1 MIVHRIFN
9 KAVSTLL
16 VGLGCAGFA
25 GIAAAQGTPSAKATF
40 AYSSLISLPACSSTV
55 AGACGGTT
63 DETVW
68 TSVLKQQL
76 KLANQKDLFLGASLQ
91 CGIVTDTTVKSMN
104 STSTTS
110 YDTAEARGTIRV
122 RIKVTAPD
130 GSVSY
135 AAPSTGIDATN
146 TLSGP
151 NGGVVF
157 CDRVQTLRAKFSG
170 LSCTADLLNGGVV
183 TCSTAEE
190 LQLIL
195 KTLNANAFNFVAP
208 NLQSGVHTIEVQ
220 AKSSAA
226 TSATGVNGSLGNAN
240 AFIGA
245 GSVSVESVR
254 MIKGN
259 DGTTL
264 DL

>member
-1 MIVHRIFN
+1 MFAQRIFDN
-9 KAVSTLL
+9 PILKLV
-16 VGLGCAGFA
+16 VGLAFA
-25 GIAAAQGTPSAKATF
+25 GLAGMAAAQSTPSSKATF
-40 AYSSLISLPACSSTV
+40 AYSSLVSLPACSTTDP
-55 AGACGGTT
+55 AGCGGTSDT
-63 DETVW
+63 NW
-68 TSVLKQQL
+68 QPILRQQI
-76 KLANQKDLFLGASLQ
+76 KMANQKDLFFGASLQ

-104 STSTTS
+104 ATATSS

-122 RIKVTAPD
+122 RIKVTPPFGPA
-130 GSVSY
+130 VY
-135 AAPSTGIDATN
+135 AEPSTGVDATN
-146 TLSGP
+146 TPSGA

-157 CDRVQTLRAKFSG
+157 CDRIQTLRAKFSG
-170 LSCTADLLNGGVV
+170 LSCTANLTTGVV
-183 TCSTAEE
+183 TCNTPEE

-208 NLQSGVHTIEVQ
+208 NLGSGVHLIEVQ
-220 AKSSAA
+220 ARSSAA
-226 TSATGVNGSLGNAN
+226 TSASGPNGSLGAAN

-264 DL
+264 SLD

>member
-1 MIVHRIFN
+1 MTIRRIFN

-55 AGACGGTT
+55 AGGCGGVT
-63 DETVW
+63 DNTVW

-104 STSTTS
+104 STSTSS

-122 RIKVTAPD
+122 RIKITAPD

-135 AAPSTGIDATN
+135 AEPSSGIDATN
-146 TLSGP
+146 TPSGP

-157 CDRVQTLRAKFSG
+157 CDRVQTLKAKFSG
-170 LSCTADLLNGGVV
+170 LNCTASLTTGAV
-183 TCSTAEE
+183 TCTDPEE

-226 TSATGVNGSLGNAN
+226 TSATGANGSLGSAN

-254 MIKGN
+254 MIRGN